1 MRVLIADDHQVVS
14 FGLRHLLS
22 RHFQDINIKD
32 AATGAE
38 IIELLQ
44 GFQPDVLIL
53 DVYMPGVMH
62 IGFISDVLSIKKNVK
77 ILIFSMLDEQL
88 FSFYFLRAGVCG
100 FVSKRSDFN
109 VVVQAVKTLNDNGLF
124 FTKALRENYDHLLA
138 QDDKADPFATLSD
151 REREVMLLLFNGYSN
166 KEVADILGIAA
177 TSVSTYRSRISGKF
191 DNASMLDIRD
201 LFALLHPND
210 YM

>member
-14 FGLRHLLS
+14 FGLKHLLS
-22 RHFQDINIKD
+22 RHFQEINIKD

-44 GFQPDVLIL
+44 GFHPDVLIL
-53 DVYMPGVMH
+53 DIYMPGVMH
-62 IGFISDVLSIKKNVK
+62 IGFISDVLNINKNVK

-88 FSFYFLRAGVCG
+88 FSFYFLRAGAYG

-138 QDDKADPFATLSD
+138 QEDCDPFATLSD

-166 KEVADILGIAA
+166 KEIADILGIAA
-177 TSVSTYRSRISGKF
+177 TSVSTYRSRILSKF

-201 LFALLHPND
+201 LFAILHPND
-210 YM
+210 YR